1 MGIPIGSVGPT
12 QFVNAVIGGREYSGT
27 VSDGFIGVGNVC
39 YCAATGKVVN
49 LSQDNNLPQDKRGWY
64 RVRADKARG
73 LDNSGISYTYSG
85 TYDLSNREHAQYARI
100 DIDNTNDPAYSG
112 GGRVDFT
119 VYWVAIGPLDPS
131 CVPPNPGQPGTDY
144 PWFDSDEWYS
154 VTVSADPA
162 NGGSVYGGG
171 VFTKNASCSVF
182 AAPSTGWVFTGWT
195 SSSGRSA
202 STAAHTFTVTG
213 DETWTA
219 HFMRIPYTVSVAASP
234 ANGGTVSGGG
244 TFNYGDHCTII
255 ATPNPGKSF
264 VRWESSDGTTRYGAN
279 TTFQVKGNVTWTAYF
294 SDGVSIRIRI
304 VRGPSL
310 GRIDGRPSGCYYD
323 RNATQPAPLTVIE
336 DTDSSYIAEAPA
348 GAFLTRLGAVF
359 QIILNRPDVQCYLVK
374 IIEGAT
380 PGDITGGPE
389 WAVDPTDHRYFI
401 YAVMDNAFS
410 IYSSMLVVPS
420 NGVDVEI
427 YLRYKS
433 TGELLYGSSG
443 TLLHGSSGNP
453 LYL

>member
-1 MGIPIGSVGPT
+1 M
-12 QFVNAVIGGREYSGT
+12 
-27 VSDGFIGVGNVC
+27 
-39 YCAATGKVVN
+39 
-49 LSQDNNLPQDKRGWY
+49 
-64 RVRADKARG
+64 
-73 LDNSGISYTYSG
+73 
-85 TYDLSNREHAQYARI
+85 
-100 DIDNTNDPAYSG
+100 
-112 GGRVDFT
+112 
-119 VYWVAIGPLDPS
+119 
-131 CVPPNPGQPGTDY
+131 
-144 PWFDSDEWYS
+144 
-154 VTVSADPA
+154 
-162 NGGSVYGGG
+162 
-171 VFTKNASCSVF
+171 
-182 AAPSTGWVFTGWT
+182 
-195 SSSGRSA
+195 
-202 STAAHTFTVTG
+202 
-213 DETWTA
+213 
-219 HFMRIPYTVSVAASP
+219 
-234 ANGGTVSGGG
+234 
-244 TFNYGDHCTII
+244 
-255 ATPNPGKSF
+255 
-264 VRWESSDGTTRYGAN
+264 
-279 TTFQVKGNVTWTAYF
+279 
-294 SDGVSIRIRI
+294 
-304 VRGPSL
+304 
-310 GRIDGRPSGCYYD
+310 
-323 RNATQPAPLTVIE
+323 IE